1 MVWDKRGSFCI
12 WDSIR
17 DKQADRMSAHFL
29 KELGF
34 TLTSERGVNEL
45 SGAWKSDP
53 YWLSWGTKFDGTDLV
68 YYLPEVY
75 EALVLFT
82 NKKFDY
88 VPVRKGDICLYVVGF
103 YRGRRGRCVTFWHDS
118 FNDKM
123 KHATPRMMWHLTFV
137 RNLQKD
143 LDDYEAGRQNLWC
156 PWQSKVWWLGMN
168 GSHLKWRSIGMK
180 LWVM

>member
-17 DKQADRMSAHFL
+17 GKQADRMSAHFL

-34 TLTSERGVNEL
+34 TLTSERGVNDL

-82 NKKFDY
+82 DKKFDY
-88 VPVRKGDICLYVVGF
+88 VPVLNGDICLYVVGF

-123 KHATPRMMWHLTFV
+123 KHATPRMMWHLTFA
-137 RNLQKD
+137 RDLQKD
-143 LDDYEAGRQNLWC
+143 IDDYEAGKLNLWC
-156 PWQSKVWWLGMN
+156 PWQSKVGWPGMN